1 VSEELTDLAYVGPAT
16 APILAAA
23 GIDPAAI
30 RDRRVSHAQLV
41 DAGVNAG
48 VAAKIRRHHSLSW
61 SLEGGA
67 DLDRRAEQVR
77 GLQDGE
83 REWVARS
90 ASDWEERTADDRD
103 STAADDGTEWTRR
116 PWPNGTDE
124 QSDFE
129 AEAQWR
135 DRSRPRPLSDVTV
148 LDEPDR
154 ERLAEAGITSVGS
167 LATCNPATVAASL
180 GIDGETVRRWRA
192 AARDAEE

>member
-1 VSEELTDLAYVGPAT
+1 VSEELTELAYVGPAT
-16 APILAAA
+16 APILRAA
-23 GIDPAAI
+23 GIDPEDI

-61 SLEGGA
+61 SLEGGE

-90 ASDWEERTADDRD
+90 ASDWEE
-103 STAADDGTEWTRR
+103 GTEEDRASTDEDDETDWTRR

-124 QSDFE
+124 SSDFE

-135 DRSRPRPLSDVTV
+135 DRSRPRPLSELDC
-148 LDEPDR
+148 LDETDR
-154 ERLAEAGITSVGS
+154 EQLAEAGITSVGS
-167 LATCNPATVAASL
+167 LATCNPTTVAASL

-192 AARDAEE
+192 AARDADE